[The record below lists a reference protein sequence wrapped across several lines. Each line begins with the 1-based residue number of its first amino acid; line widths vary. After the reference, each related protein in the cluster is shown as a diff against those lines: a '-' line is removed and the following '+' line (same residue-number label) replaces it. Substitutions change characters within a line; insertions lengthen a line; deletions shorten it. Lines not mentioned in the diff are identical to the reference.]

1 MPGSHPGSHQP
12 QMPGDAEPRLA
23 SISPARWRIRRPW
36 ATYCHLLKVTSNEAV
51 RIYAL
56 PGRDDPRRG
65 VDREVHSAV
74 RLTEE
79 LVHYL
84 GALDQ
89 YWPDLSPVDDLR
101 RPGAGVP
108 CQSGDLLNRNT
119 GSG

>member
-1 MPGSHPGSHQP
+1 MSTS
-12 QMPGDAEPRLA
+12 ARPRTSCGAPYSCWTIAFMACPLA
-23 SISPARWRIRRPW
+23 ASPAARPPTLA
-36 ATYCHLLKVTSNEAV
+36 ATGADQASPV
-51 RIYAL
+51 RPRVL
-56 PGRDDPRRG
+56 PDAARA
-65 VDREVHSAV
+65 VHSAV

-108 CQSGDLLNRNT
+108 CQPGDL
-119 GSG
+119 